1 MNNKRVVKFCKEF
14 YFVNKPHL
22 SPRHARYSNKQVTI
36 LYPKRTIFFFLVLF
50 SVKLNTSMFYKR
62 QKDHIISCRLSRAVA
77 NQAQLSKLN
86 LFNVSLFQRSANK
99 LRQIWPFTWLL
110 NSILKKIAP
119 QLRGAEGLPRWKL
132 IFFLNEQT
140 LFFTTDSNCS
150 LILYLRSLIYQSA
163 TSVLFICWI
172 NWESLI
178 MAGISIL
185 FVSYPSLYI
194 SLWCFNSK
202 YSVTA
207 RLFLLAICF
216 IHIN

>member
-119 QLRGAEGLPRWKL
+119 SAKGSRRPASLK
-132 IFFLNEQT
+132 IDFLFERANT
-140 LFFTTDSNCS
+140 F
-150 LILYLRSLIYQSA
+150 LYGWFK
-163 TSVLFICWI
+163 LFINPLSPLAYLPI
-172 NWESLI
+172 GDISSLHLLNKLRKFNYGRYFNPI
-178 MAGISIL
+178 CIVSISIYL
-185 FVSYPSLYI
+185 FVM
-194 SLWCFNSK
+194 FQQ
-202 YSVTA
+202 
-207 RLFLLAICF
+207 
-216 IHIN
+216 